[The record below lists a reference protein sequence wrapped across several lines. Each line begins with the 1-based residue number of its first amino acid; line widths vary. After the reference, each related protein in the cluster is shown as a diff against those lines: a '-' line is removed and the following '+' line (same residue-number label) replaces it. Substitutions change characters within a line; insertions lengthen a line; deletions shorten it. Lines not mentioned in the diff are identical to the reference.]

1 MEWKYLSIT
10 EKFKL
15 LLPGIKAGKKNTVIA
30 DELGISEKTVRTI
43 IDKNGFKRDK
53 KDNRILIKL
62 SDINENSECI
72 TDAIQ
77 ENTIVDI
84 ECYTDVIQDQKTQD
98 NECITNAIQ
107 TTRGSSTAIIEGIE
121 IESLKEII
129 SMKNELRNVIQW
141 YSKSISNNEIVELE
155 PVEIKLDERIGVVGK
170 AVGMRIDEDI
180 YKEWLEFTKEHN
192 KRFKS
197 HQLLS
202 QALLDF
208 IKKYK

>member
-107 TTRGSSTAIIEGIE
+107 TTGGSSTAIIEGIE
-121 IESLKEII
+121 MESLKEII

>member
-121 IESLKEII
+121 MESLKEII
-129 SMKNELRNVIQW
+129 SMRNELKSVIQW
-141 YSKSISNNEIVELE
+141 YSNSIANSEIVELE
-155 PVEIKLDERIGVVGK
+155 PLEIKLDERIGVVGK

-180 YKEWLEFTKEHN
+180 YKEWLEFTN
-192 KRFKS
+192 YTYS
-197 HQLLS
+197 
-202 QALLDF
+202 F
-208 IKKYK
+208 I

>member
-1 MEWKYLSIT
+1 MEWKELNIK
-10 EKFKL
+10 EKFNL
-15 LLPGIKAGKKNTVIA
+15 LLPGIKSGKSNTAIG
-30 DELGISEKTVRTI
+30 DELGISEKTVRETI
-43 IDKNGFKRDK
+43 KKMGLKRDK
-53 KDNRILIKL
+53 KDNRILIEL
-62 SDINENSECI
+62 SNINENSECI
-72 TDAIQ
+72 TDTIQ
-77 ENTIVDI
+77 ENTILDI
-84 ECYTDVIQDQKTQD
+84 ECYTDVIQDEKPQD

-107 TTRGSSTAIIEGIE
+107 TINNNNTAVIEGIE

-170 AVGMRIDEDI
+170 AVGIRIDEAI

-202 QALLDF
+202 QALLEF
-208 IKKYK
+208 ILKYK

>member
-1 MEWKYLSIT
+1 MEWKELNIK
-10 EKFKL
+10 EKFNL
-15 LLPGIKAGKKNTVIA
+15 LLPGIKAGKSNTAIG
-30 DELGISEKTVRTI
+30 DELGISEKTVRETI
-43 IDKNGFKRDK
+43 KKMGLKRDK
-53 KDNRILIKL
+53 KDNRILIEL
-62 SDINENSECI
+62 SNINENSECI

-107 TTRGSSTAIIEGIE
+107 TTGGSSTAIIEGIE
-121 IESLKEII
+121 MESLKEII
-129 SMKNELRNVIQW
+129 SMRNELKSVIQW
-141 YSKSISNNEIVELE
+141 YSNSIANSEIVELE
-155 PVEIKLDERIGVVGK
+155 PLEIKLDERIGVVGK